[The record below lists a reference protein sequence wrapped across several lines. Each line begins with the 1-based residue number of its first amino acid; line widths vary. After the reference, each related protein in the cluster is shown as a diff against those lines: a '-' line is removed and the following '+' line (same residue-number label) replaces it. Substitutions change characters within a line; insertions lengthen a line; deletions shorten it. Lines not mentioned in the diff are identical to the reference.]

1 MDVLFDLLMV
11 LFGGW
16 GEGYGDVGACDG
28 GVFPPPKPR

>member
-11 LFGGW
+11 LFGG